1 VTLQQ
6 LTYFVAAVKQGSFSA
21 AAQALYIAQPS
32 LSEQIKRLE
41 NELGVT
47 LFVRTNR
54 QLVLTE
60 AGHLLL
66 PEAQRTLAAAREA
79 ADSVRGV
86 RTLTGGTV
94 AFGTFSSAHHLL
106 LTELIADF
114 RAQHPNVRVRAVG
127 LNSSEVADAV
137 RAGTLEAGLIAL
149 PVDDRGLDVSP
160 VVWSSEAVYLSTDP
174 ARVRHPLTP
183 TELASAAL
191 ILPEARWGSADP
203 TRRQLLERMQTA
215 GTTLVPVVEVESPA
229 SALALAARGVGDTI
243 ISLPLTQYLGYTDR
257 LHWASLDPPLRETFA
272 FVTRRAA
279 HLSPATRALMQ
290 LAREHLRS
298 LPHAKRRRAA
308 RGRGPSRSSA
318 GRST

>member
-1 VTLQQ
+1 MTLQQ
-6 LTYFVAAVKQGSFSA
+6 LAYFIAAVEHGSFSA

-60 AGHLLL
+60 AGQLLL

-79 ADSVRGV
+79 ADSVHGV

-94 AFGTFSSAHHLL
+94 SFGSFSSAQHLL

-114 RAQHPNVRVRAVG
+114 RARYSHVHVRAVG

-160 VVWSSEAVYLSTDP
+160 VVWTSEAVYLSTDP
-174 ARVRHPLTP
+174 ARVRRPLTP
-183 TELASAAL
+183 TELASAPL
-191 ILPEARWGSADP
+191 ILPEARWGNADP
-203 TRRQLLERMQTA
+203 TRRQLLERMQTV
-215 GTTLVPVVEVESPA
+215 GTTLVPVIEVESPA

-243 ISLPLTQYLGYTDR
+243 ISLPLAQYLGYTDR
-257 LHWASLDPPLRETFA
+257 LHWASLVPPLRETFA
-272 FVTRRAA
+272 FITRRAA
-279 HLSPATRALMQ
+279 HLSPSTRVLMQ
-290 LAREHLRS
+290 LAREHLRN
-298 LPHAKRRRAA
+298 LPRARKPRA
-308 RGRGPSRSSA
+308 RTAAPRTRGHRSR
-318 GRST
+318 

>member
-1 VTLQQ
+1 VTPQQ
-6 LTYFVAAVKQGSFSA
+6 LTYFLAAVEHGSFSA

-60 AGHLLL
+60 AGQLLL

-79 ADSVRGV
+79 AESVRGV
-86 RTLTGGTV
+86 RTLSGGTV
-94 AFGTFSSAHHLL
+94 AFGSFSSAHHLL
-106 LTELIADF
+106 LTDLIADF
-114 RAQHPNVRVRAVG
+114 RARHPHVRVRAVG

-149 PVDDRGLDVSP
+149 PVDDRGLDVGP
-160 VVWSSEAVYLSTDP
+160 VVWTSEAVYLSTDP
-174 ARVRHPLTP
+174 ARVRRPLTP
-183 TELASAAL
+183 TDLANVPL
-191 ILPEARWGSADP
+191 ILPEARWGGADP
-203 TRRQLLERMQTA
+203 TRHQLLDRMQKA
-215 GTTLVPVVEVESPA
+215 GTTLVPIVEVESPA

-257 LHWASLDPPLRETFA
+257 LHWASLDPPLQETFA

-279 HLSPATRALMQ
+279 HLSPATRVLMQ
-290 LAREHLRS
+290 LAREHLRNV
-298 LPHAKRRRAA
+298 PRAKKPRGRAA
-308 RGRGPSRSSA
+308 GTALSPG
-318 GRST
+318 